1 MAEIKYKLFPHQLKL
16 MNSKSPITY
25 MVCGR
30 AAGKSYAAS
39 LLIVKNFLEG
49 KNVIALAQSRQS
61 LKDVLFTEILTRLNE
76 LGVEV
81 NYNQQSM
88 RISYG
93 DAIIYGGSYESLEAI
108 RGLSRISLAVC
119 DEAALSPPKL
129 FATLSPCLRGE
140 GIEGYIR
147 LMSTP
152 RKGSWLNL
160 YCKEHPDR
168 IELIHA
174 TTRDNKLITEDQIKL
189 MTSSIV
195 NEDLISQ
202 ELEGVMLDIDSDA
215 SIVQLKDYPKAKQ
228 DYTAGVECYIGVDL
242 AGLGTDFNVITVINK
257 YEILNQT
264 LIAEA
269 NTFAISNL
277 IEELWR
283 KYNAKGIFIDV
294 TGSTSCGVYDM
305 LRAKDYCVTGI
316 NFAQTPFNKERYLNA
331 RCEMYVELSNA
342 IKAGLYIDDD
352 EIKTQLSFTTIF
364 VNNTGKFQLCKKE
377 EIKELI
383 GHSPDKA
390 DSLALAIYCMNHNNA
405 SVVYEAKKAS
415 DIADRYLRYFNLYN
429 GV

>member
-1 MAEIKYKLFPHQLKL
+1 MAEINYKLFPHQLKL

-39 LLIVKNFLEG
+39 LLIVKTFLEG

-76 LGVEV
+76 LGIEV
-81 NYNQQSM
+81 HYNQQSM

-93 DAIIYGGSYESLEAI
+93 NAIIYGGSYESLEAI

-160 YCKEHPDR
+160 YCKEHPDL

-215 SIVQLKDYPKAKQ
+215 SIVQLKDYPKVKQ
-228 DYTAGVECYIGVDL
+228 EYTDAECYIGVDL
-242 AGLGTDFNVITVINK
+242 AGLGTDFNVITVVNK
-257 YEILNQT
+257 FEILKQE

-269 NTFAISNL
+269 NTFQICS
-277 IEELWR
+277 IVEELWH

-294 TGSTSCGVYDM
+294 TGSTSCGVFDM
-305 LRAKDYCVTGI
+305 LKAKKYCVTGI
-316 NFAQTPFNKERYLNA
+316 NFAQTPFNKERYANA

-342 IKAGLYIDDD
+342 IKAGLYVNDD

-390 DSLALAIYCMNHNNA
+390 DSLALAIYCMNHNNT
-405 SVVYEAKKAS
+405 SVVYEAERAAEVATK
-415 DIADRYLRYFNLYN
+415 YLQYFNYYN
-429 GV
+429 R